1 MDAKIKTQR
10 HVKARTAD
18 RAPAVCTCGVIL
30 VCRNRVMMGMSAL
43 QRSDTR
49 DMVHDVRQRRRF
61 GSSRE
66 RLVWKSLHS
75 NCQQQGNDCQP
86 YA

>member
-18 RAPAVCTCGVIL
+18 RAPAVCTCTVIL
-30 VCRNRVMMGMSAL
+30 VRRNRVMMSMSAL
-43 QRSDTR
+43 LGCDTR
-49 DMVHDVRQRRRF
+49 DMVHDVRQRRGF
-61 GSSRE
+61 GFTCE
-66 RLVWKSLHS
+66 RLVWKRLHS
-75 NCQQQGNDCQP
+75 DCQHQGNDCQP